1 MPSPKTFKEAA
12 IQLLRRSEQMDTLK
26 KVPLFTNLSKRDLNQ
41 ITRHMDQVRF
51 KAGKVLVKEGELGRE
66 FLILLKGEVRV
77 KRKGRTIR
85 KMSKGSYFGEISMIS
100 PGLRTATVEAE
111 TDVELLVLNTRS
123 FNHLLDSVK
132 GLARKMLVAVCDYV
146 REQEDA
152 LKKQI

>member
-1 MPSPKTFKEAA
+1 M
-12 IQLLRRSEQMDTLK
+12 LRRSEQMDTLK
-26 KVPLFTNLSKRDLNQ
+26 KVPLFAHLSKRDLNQ

-123 FNHLLDSVK
+123 FNHLLDNVK

>member
-1 MPSPKTFKEAA
+1 M
-12 IQLLRRSEQMDTLK
+12 LRRSEQVDTLK
-26 KVPLFTNLSKRDLNQ
+26 KVPLFANLSKRDLNQ